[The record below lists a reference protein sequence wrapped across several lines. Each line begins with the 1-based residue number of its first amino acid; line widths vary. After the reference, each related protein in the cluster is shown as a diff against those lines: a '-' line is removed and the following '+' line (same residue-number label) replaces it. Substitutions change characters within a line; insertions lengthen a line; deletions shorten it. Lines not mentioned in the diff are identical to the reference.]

1 VNPSSHE
8 SSLSPGLDPRN
19 TFDSYI
25 VGTANRLAAAA
36 AKRVAES
43 PGAAYNPLFLYS
55 ESGLGKTHLI
65 MAIGNHV
72 RRVHGDIE
80 VVYDTL
86 EHLMEGVMEA
96 IQAGERDAFRTRL
109 RGASVLLL
117 DDVQFLAGRRGAQ
130 EELLRSWDGLT
141 ARGGQVVLASDRP
154 PAEIDGLDQRLLSRF
169 SGGLMADLSLPDYET
184 RVAIVRHKAEERG
197 HLLSAGVAEALA
209 KHAFGN
215 VRELQGA
222 LNRIIAVQ

>member
-1 VNPSSHE
+1 MTQD
-8 SSLSPGLDPRN
+8 SLSLGLDPRN

-43 PGAAYNPLFLYS
+43 PGAAYNPLFLYA

-65 MAIGNHV
+65 MAIGNHI

-96 IQAGERDAFRTRL
+96 IQAGERDAFRARL
-109 RGASVLLL
+109 RGTHPYCCSMTCSSS
-117 DDVQFLAGRRGAQ
+117 QAGAARR
-130 EELLRSWDGLT
+130 RNCCV
-141 ARGGQVVLASDRP
+141 RGIR
-154 PAEIDGLDQRLLSRF
+154 
-169 SGGLMADLSLPDYET
+169 
-184 RVAIVRHKAEERG
+184 
-197 HLLSAGVAEALA
+197 
-209 KHAFGN
+209 
-215 VRELQGA
+215 
-222 LNRIIAVQ
+222 